1 MKEIAEK
8 LEQIIK
14 LAEETKKEF
23 AKKECEIDR
32 DDFISVRARLAS
44 FICSAESLKSDIGY

>member
-1 MKEIAEK
+1 MKAIVEK

-14 LAEETKKEF
+14 LAEEAKEEF
-23 AKKECEIDR
+23 AKKESEIGR

-44 FICSAESLKSDIGY
+44 FICSAESIKSDIGY